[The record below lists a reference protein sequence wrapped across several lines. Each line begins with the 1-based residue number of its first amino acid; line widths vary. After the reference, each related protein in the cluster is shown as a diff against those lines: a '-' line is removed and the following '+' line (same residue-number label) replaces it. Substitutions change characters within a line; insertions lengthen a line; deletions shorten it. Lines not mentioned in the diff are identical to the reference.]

1 MIHHEGL
8 DLTALRQFLV
18 QSEVVVDGELRAA
31 LIPGGKSNLTYA
43 ISDGASK
50 WVLRR
55 PPTSGLTPTAHDV
68 AREFRITAGLQG
80 TGVPV
85 AKTVALCE
93 DNEVIGAPFTVVEH
107 VTGQVIRT
115 KIELDALSDTEIE
128 ACTTELVRVLAA
140 LHDVDYRAVG
150 LEGFGRP
157 DGYVLRQ
164 VTLWAQQW
172 RRVKSKDLND
182 LDTFIL
188 HSPRQS
194 PRRQRHRSC
203 MATTA

>member
-31 LIPGGKSNLTYA
+31 LITGGKSNLTYA

-107 VTGQVIRT
+107 VKGQVIRT
-115 KIELDALSDTEIE
+115 KIELDALSDTRSRLAPLSWFECWQLCMRSI
-128 ACTTELVRVLAA
+128 TGPSGSRVS
-140 LHDVDYRAVG
+140 VD
-150 LEGFGRP
+150 P
-157 DGYVLRQ
+157 
-164 VTLWAQQW
+164 
-172 RRVKSKDLND
+172 
-182 LDTFIL
+182 
-188 HSPRQS
+188 
-194 PRRQRHRSC
+194 
-203 MATTA
+203 MATYYVRSRFGPSSGDALSQKISMT